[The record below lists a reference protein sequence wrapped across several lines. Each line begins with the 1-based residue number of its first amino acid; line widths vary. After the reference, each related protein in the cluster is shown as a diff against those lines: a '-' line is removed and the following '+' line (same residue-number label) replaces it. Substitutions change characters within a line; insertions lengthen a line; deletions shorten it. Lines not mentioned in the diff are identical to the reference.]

1 MLARLWVLVT
11 QGSAICIYM
20 NDINILF
27 FELIRVAIGTQLSL
41 SRQPSPKEWAA
52 LYDIAKKQ
60 SLVGVCFAAVQKL
73 NSSNPSNTSN
83 LSELQYLTWM
93 GMTAK
98 IQQRNETVN
107 RQCVELQAKLSADG
121 LRSAILKGQG
131 VVSLYC
137 EHLRGLRQSGDIDI
151 LAWKDGFSCKENKRA
166 IIEWAR
172 NMGTDD
178 QGSKHH
184 ISVPIYEDTEVE
196 LHYTATYICNPF
208 ANIRMQKWL
217 GENIKT
223 ITTKNAL
230 IVPDTRF
237 NIVFMLSHTFRHYMS
252 EGVGLRQLMDYYFV
266 LRTLSNSSSSTCSA
280 QRFTGENLKMTL
292 DSLNMLKF
300 ASAVMWIMKEV
311 LGMEKQFMICE
322 PNERLGRKLLAHVMQ
337 GGNFGHHNKGTV
349 VSKNS
354 HIGMFVNQLYHD
366 LSIAFDYP
374 CEAIW
379 APLAMIRNF
388 VRLHK

>member
-73 NSSNPSNTSN
+73 NSANPSNTSN

-93 GMTAK
+93 GMAAK
-98 IQQRNETVN
+98 IQQWNEVVN
-107 RQCVELQAKLSADG
+107 RQCVELQAKLSTDG
-121 LRSAILKGQG
+121 LQSAILKGQG
-131 VVSLYC
+131 VASLYC

-172 NMGTDD
+172 NMGADE

-196 LHYTATYICNPF
+196 LHYTATYLCNPF

-217 GENIKT
+217 GEKIKT

-230 IVPDTRF
+230 IVPDIRF
-237 NIVFMLSHTFRHYMS
+237 NIVFMLSHTFRHCMS

-266 LRTLSNSSSSTCSA
+266 LRTVPKGFNDSEFQSI
-280 QRFTGENLKMTL
+280 LKSM
-292 DSLNMLKF
+292 NMLKF
-300 ASAVMWIMKEV
+300 AGAVMWVIKTV
-311 LGMEKQFMICE
+311 FIGHDNVDDNDDLFLGIK

>member
-1 MLARLWVLVT
+1 
-11 QGSAICIYM
+11 
-20 NDINILF
+20 
-27 FELIRVAIGTQLSL
+27 
-41 SRQPSPKEWAA
+41 
-52 LYDIAKKQ
+52 
-60 SLVGVCFAAVQKL
+60 
-73 NSSNPSNTSN
+73 
-83 LSELQYLTWM
+83 
-93 GMTAK
+93 
-98 IQQRNETVN
+98 
-107 RQCVELQAKLSADG
+107 
-121 LRSAILKGQG
+121 
-131 VVSLYC
+131 
-137 EHLRGLRQSGDIDI
+137 
-151 LAWKDGFSCKENKRA
+151 
-166 IIEWAR
+166 
-172 NMGTDD
+172 
-178 QGSKHH
+178 
-184 ISVPIYEDTEVE
+184 
-196 LHYTATYICNPF
+196 
-208 ANIRMQKWL
+208 MQKWL

-223 ITTKNAL
+223 KTTKNEL
-230 IVPDTRF
+230 VVPDIRF

-300 ASAVMWIMKEV
+300 ASAVMWVIKTVFIGHDNVDENDDLF
-311 LGMEKQFMICE
+311 LGIK
-322 PNERLGRKLLAHVMQ
+322 PKERLGRKLLAHVMQ

-374 CEAIW
+374 GEAFW

>member
-1 MLARLWVLVT
+1 MLVT

-60 SLVGVCFAAVQKL
+60 SLVGVCFAAVRKL

-93 GMTAK
+93 GMAAK
-98 IQQRNETVN
+98 IQQWNEVVN
-107 RQCVELQAKLSADG
+107 RQCVELQAKLSTDG
-121 LRSAILKGQG
+121 LRSTILKGQG
-131 VVSLYC
+131 VASLYC

-151 LAWKDGFSCKENKRA
+151 LAWKDGFSSKENKRA

-172 NMGTDD
+172 NMGTDE

-184 ISVPIYEDTEVE
+184 ISVPVYEDTEVE
-196 LHYTATYICNPF
+196 LHYTATYLCNPF

-217 GENIKT
+217 GENIET

-230 IVPDTRF
+230 IVPDIRF

-266 LRTLSNSSSSTCSA
+266 LRTVPKGFNDSEFQSI
-280 QRFTGENLKMTL
+280 LKSM
-292 DSLNMLKF
+292 NMLKF
-300 ASAVMWIMKEV
+300 AGAVMWVIKTV
-311 LGMEKQFMICE
+311 FIGHDNVDDNDDLFLGIK

-337 GGNFGHHNKGTV
+337 GR
-349 VSKNS
+349 
-354 HIGMFVNQLYHD
+354 
-366 LSIAFDYP
+366 LSENP
-374 CEAIW
+374 
-379 APLAMIRNF
+379 
-388 VRLHK
+388 